1 MERRKSD
8 NRLSTIVIRHIN
20 CYVEGT
26 GIAVEK
32 FTRNRVLPELIK
44 AGELTEPEKDAEKW
58 RKSQS
63 RRLVRYIDGE
73 NQLSINWVFPF
84 ISSLP
89 SEYQQPLKN
98 ELCGMLGSFFVA
110 LTAMGPRSQHTE
122 TRSHLPQMA
131 KEWGDILIQSN
142 PAMDGL
148 FSSDDDPVEVMNYVN
163 EIAEC
168 IGILMAE
175 LGAVYR
181 ATGIE
186 PASVKAYRNSTLF
199 D

>member
-1 MERRKSD
+1 MNRRIRD
-8 NRLSTIVIRHIN
+8 NRLSAVVLRHN
-20 CYVEGT
+20 KCYLDGT

-32 FTRNRVLPELIK
+32 YTRTRVLPELIK
-44 AGELTEPEKDAEKW
+44 AGELFEPETDVEKW
-58 RKSQS
+58 YKSQS

-73 NQLSINWVFPF
+73 NQLSVNWVFPF

-89 SEYQQPLKN
+89 KEYQQPLRN

-110 LTAMGPRSQHTE
+110 LTAMGPQSQFNE

-131 KEWGDILIQSN
+131 KEWGDILITAN
-142 PAMDGL
+142 PAMDGV
-148 FSSDDDPVEVMNYVN
+148 FTPDDDPVEVLNYAN

-168 IGILMAE
+168 VGILMAE
-175 LGAVYR
+175 LGAIYR
-181 ATGIE
+181 GTGIE
-186 PASVKAYRNSTLF
+186 PSSVKAYRNSTLF

>member
-1 MERRKSD
+1 MKRRIND
-8 NRLSTIVIRHIN
+8 NRLSAIVIRHIN
-20 CYVEGT
+20 CYLEGT

-32 FTRNRVLPELIK
+32 YTRTRVLPELIK
-44 AGELTEPEKDAEKW
+44 AGELFEPETDVEKW
-58 RKSQS
+58 YKSQS

-73 NQLSINWVFPF
+73 NQLSVNWVFPF

-110 LTAMGPRSQHTE
+110 LTAMGPRTQNNE

-131 KEWGDILIQSN
+131 KEWGDILIKSN
-142 PAMDGL
+142 PAMDGV
-148 FSSDDDPVEVMNYVN
+148 FTSSDDPVEVLHYAN
-163 EIAEC
+163 EITEC

-175 LGAVYR
+175 LGAICR